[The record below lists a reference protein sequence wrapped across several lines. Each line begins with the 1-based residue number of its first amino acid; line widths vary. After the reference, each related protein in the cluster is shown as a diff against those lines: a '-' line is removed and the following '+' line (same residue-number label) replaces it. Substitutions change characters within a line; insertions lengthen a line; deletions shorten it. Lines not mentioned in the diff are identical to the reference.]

1 MEPTA
6 VERDIGGR
14 PLIIETGWL
23 AGQANASVVVKEG
36 DSVVLVTV
44 CSSPETRED
53 IDFLPLTCEFE
64 ERLYAVGKIP
74 GGFFKREGRPS
85 ERAITYARMMDRPI
99 RPLFPQGL
107 RNEVQIIAI
116 PLCADPLNPP
126 DILAVLG
133 ASAAL
138 TLSDIPFNGPIGVV
152 RVSKEDGN
160 FIINPPSL
168 AVLEKKFNL
177 VIAGTRERS
186 VMSDFEGS
194 EPSEEEIVS
203 AIEFAQPYIQEII
216 DMQLE
221 LREKRGKEKSDAYTI
236 LSYSDEIK
244 SAVLN
249 YEKELREA
257 IFIEDKKEREKAMK
271 EVEEKIKEELSAN
284 YPEQIKEI
292 PLAIEAVEEEIVRK
306 EILENGRRPDG
317 RKPEDIREIECQVGL
332 LPRVHGSALFRR
344 GQTQVLTTATLGA
357 LEEVQ
362 RLEGILEEESKRFM
376 HQYNFPPFS
385 TGEVRPLRA
394 PTRREVGHGF
404 LAERAVEQVIP
415 PEKEFPYAIRLVSEV
430 LESNGSTSMA
440 SVCAS
445 SMALMDAGVPVR
457 KAVAGISIG
466 MVSEGERFVLL
477 TDIQGIED
485 RFGDMDFKVA
495 GTRDGITAIQ
505 LDVKNEGL
513 TSEMISATLQRA
525 KEVRHYIL
533 DKMDATI
540 PAPRE
545 TISPYAPLVLS
556 ITIPTDKIALVIGS
570 GGQTIR
576 KIVAETEAKIDIQD
590 DGTVYITAP
599 TVEKGEAARDRI
611 LGIVSEIKPGD
622 VYTGK
627 VKSISPSGA
636 MVEILPGKE
645 AFLHISQISTRPIKK
660 VEEVLQVGDEI
671 LVKVES
677 VEPSGRITLTRKKLF
692 LPAGQKPVDR
702 RPQRRNPPKRRPSSD
717 RE

>member
-177 VIAGTRERS
+177 VIAGTRERI
-186 VMSDFEGS
+186 VMIDFEGS

-513 TSEMISATLQRA
+513 TSEMISAALQRA

>member
-177 VIAGTRERS
+177 VIAGTRERI
-186 VMSDFEGS
+186 VMIDFEGS

-306 EILENGRRPDG
+306 EILANGRRPDG

-717 RE
+717 RA

>member
-1 MEPTA
+1 MEA
-6 VERDIGGR
+6 IIIEREIGGR

-107 RNEVQIIAI
+107 RNEVQIVAL

-168 AVLEKKFNL
+168 AVLEKRFNL
-177 VIAGTRERS
+177 VMAGTKDRI
-186 VMSDFEGS
+186 VMLDFEGS
-194 EPSEEEIVS
+194 EPSEEEMVS
-203 AIEFAQPYIQEII
+203 AIEFALPHIQALI

-221 LREKRGKEKSDAYTI
+221 LREKCGKEKSEAYTI
-236 LSYSDEIK
+236 LSYSEEIK

-249 YEKELREA
+249 YKDEIREA
-257 IFIEDKKEREKAMK
+257 VFKEDKKEREKAIK
-271 EVEEKIKEELSAN
+271 EIEEKIKEELTAA
-284 YPEQIKEI
+284 YPEQVKEI
-292 PLAIEAVEEEIVRK
+292 PLAIEAVEEEIVRR

-611 LGIVSEIKPGD
+611 LGIISEVKPGE

-636 MVEILPGKE
+636 IVEILPGKE

-692 LPAGQKPVDR
+692 LPVGQKPVDR

>member
-1 MEPTA
+1 MEKGI
-6 VERDIGGR
+6 VEKEIGGR

-23 AGQANASVVVKEG
+23 AGQANASVLVKEG
-36 DSVVLVTV
+36 ESVVLVTV
-44 CSSPETRED
+44 CSSLETRED
-53 IDFLPLTCEFE
+53 VDFLPLTCEFE

-85 ERAITYARMMDRPI
+85 ERAITYARMMDRPL

-107 RNEVQIIAI
+107 RNEVQIIAL
-116 PLCADPLNPP
+116 PLCADPFNPP

-152 RVSKEDGN
+152 RVGKENGD

-177 VIAGTRERS
+177 VIAATKERV
-186 VMSDFEGS
+186 VMLDFEGS
-194 EPSEEEIVS
+194 EASEEEIVS
-203 AIEFAQPYIQEII
+203 AIQFAYPHIQALIE
-216 DMQLE
+216 MQLE
-221 LREKRGKEKSDAYTI
+221 LRERYGKEKRADYTI
-236 LSYSDEIK
+236 LSYSEEIK
-244 SAVLN
+244 EAVHRYREELMSAL
-249 YEKELREA
+249 Y
-257 IFIEDKKEREKAMK
+257 IQDKKTREEELKK
-271 EVEEKIKEELSAN
+271 VEEKIKGELEGL
-284 YPEQIKEI
+284 YPEKGKEI
-292 PLAIEAVEEEIVRK
+292 SLAIEAVEEEIVRK
-306 EILENGRRPDG
+306 EIMEKGRRPDG
-317 RKPEDIREIECQVGL
+317 RGPEDIREIECQVGL
-332 LPRVHGSALFRR
+332 LPRVHGSGLFRR
-344 GQTQVLTTATLGA
+344 GQTQVLTAATLGA

-362 RLEGILEEESKRFM
+362 KLEGILEEESKRFM

-394 PTRREVGHGF
+394 PSRREIGHGF
-404 LAERAVEQVIP
+404 LAERALEQVIP

-445 SMALMDAGVPVR
+445 SLALMDAGVPVR

-466 MVSEGERFVLL
+466 MVSEGERFTLL

-513 TSEMISATLQRA
+513 TEEMISSSLNRA
-525 KEVRHYIL
+525 KEVRHIIL
-533 DKMDATI
+533 DKMDEVI
-540 PAPRE
+540 SVPRE
-545 TISPYAPLVLS
+545 SISPYAPLVISVS
-556 ITIPTDKIALVIGS
+556 IPPDKIALVIGS

-576 KIVAETEAKIDIQD
+576 KIVAETDSKIDIQE

-599 TVEKGEAARDRI
+599 NMEKGTAAKDRI
-611 LGIVSEIKPGD
+611 LGIVSEVRPGD

-627 VKSISPSGA
+627 VTSISPTGA
-636 MVEILPGKE
+636 MVQILPGKE
-645 AFLHISQISTRPIKK
+645 AFLHISEISTRPIKK

-671 LVKVES
+671 LVRVEN
-677 VEPSGRITLTRKKLF
+677 VEPSGRIILTRKKLF
-692 LPAGQKPVDR
+692 SPLSQRTGGRKVQRGNTGQRGKGSGR
-702 RPQRRNPPKRRPSSD
+702 R
-717 RE
+717 

>member
-1 MEPTA
+1 MEA
-6 VERDIGGR
+6 IIIEREIGGR

-107 RNEVQIIAI
+107 RNEVQIVAL

-168 AVLEKKFNL
+168 AVLEKRFNL
-177 VIAGTRERS
+177 VMAGTKDRI
-186 VMSDFEGS
+186 VMLDFEGS
-194 EPSEEEIVS
+194 EPSEEEMVS
-203 AIEFAQPYIQEII
+203 AIEFALPHIQALI

-221 LREKRGKEKSDAYTI
+221 LREKCGKEKSEAYTI
-236 LSYSDEIK
+236 LSYSEEIK

-249 YEKELREA
+249 YIEEIREA
-257 IFIEDKKEREKAMK
+257 IFKEDNKEREKAIK
-271 EVEEKIKEELSAN
+271 EIEEKIKEELTAA
-284 YPEQIKEI
+284 YPEQVKEI
-292 PLAIEAVEEEIVRK
+292 PLAIEAVEEEIVRR

-385 TGEVRPLRA
+385 TGEVHPLRA
-394 PTRREVGHGF
+394 PSRREVGHGF

-466 MVSEGERFVLL
+466 MVSEDEKFVLL

-485 RFGDMDFKVA
+485 KFGDMDFKVA

-513 TSEMISATLQRA
+513 TLDMISATLEKA

-533 DKMDATI
+533 DKMEETI

-556 ITIPTDKIALVIGS
+556 ISIPTEKIALVIGS

-611 LGIVSEIKPGD
+611 LGIVSEVKPGE

-677 VEPSGRITLTRKKLF
+677 VEPSGRIILTRKKLF
-692 LPAGQKPVDR
+692 VPVGQKPIGR
-702 RPQRRNPPKRRPSSD
+702 RPQRDNPIQRRPGSD
-717 RE
+717 RG

>member
-1 MEPTA
+1 MEPTV
-6 VERDIGGR
+6 VEREIGGR
-14 PLIIETGWL
+14 PLIIETGLL
-23 AGQANASVVVKEG
+23 ARQANASVVVKEG

-107 RNEVQIIAI
+107 RNEVQIIAL

-138 TLSDIPFNGPIGVV
+138 TISDIPFNGPIGVV

-177 VIAGTRERS
+177 VIAGTRERI
-186 VMSDFEGS
+186 VMIDFEGS

-203 AIEFAQPYIQEII
+203 AIEFAQPHIQAII

-221 LREKRGKEKSDAYTI
+221 LREKCGKEKSEAYTI

-284 YPEQIKEI
+284 YPERVKEI
-292 PLAIEAVEEEIVRK
+292 PLAIEAVEEEIVRR
-306 EILENGRRPDG
+306 EILESGRRPDG

-611 LGIVSEIKPGD
+611 LGIISEVKPGE

-636 MVEILPGKE
+636 IVEILPGKE

-692 LPAGQKPVDR
+692 LPVGQKPVDR

>member
-1 MEPTA
+1 MESTA
-6 VERDIGGR
+6 VEREIGGR

-23 AGQANASVVVKEG
+23 AGQANASVVLKEG
-36 DSVVLVTV
+36 ESVVLVTV

-99 RPLFPQGL
+99 RPLFPKGL

-152 RVSKEDGN
+152 RVSKENGN

-177 VIAGTRERS
+177 VVAGTRERI
-186 VMSDFEGS
+186 VMIDFEGS

-203 AIEFAQPYIQEII
+203 AIEFAQPYIQALI

-221 LREKRGKEKSDAYTI
+221 LREKCGKNKSDAYTI

-249 YEKELREA
+249 YEKELWEA

-271 EVEEKIKEELSAN
+271 EAEEKIKEELSAN
-284 YPEQIKEI
+284 YPEQVKEI
-292 PLAIEAVEEEIVRK
+292 PLAIEAVEEEIVRR

-404 LAERAVEQVIP
+404 LAERALEQVIP

-466 MVSEGERFVLL
+466 MVSEGEKFVLL

-540 PAPRE
+540 SAPRE

-576 KIVAETEAKIDIQD
+576 KIVAETDAKIDIQD

-599 TVEKGEAARDRI
+599 SIEKGEAARDKI
-611 LGIVSEIKPGD
+611 LGIVSEIKPGE

-636 MVEILPGKE
+636 VVEILPGKE

-692 LPAGQKPVDR
+692 LPVGQKPVGR
-702 RPQRRNPPKRRPSSD
+702 RPQRSNPPKRRPSSN

>member
-1 MEPTA
+1 MEGIA
-6 VERDIGGR
+6 IEREIGGR

-23 AGQANASVVVKEG
+23 AGQANASVVVREG

-44 CSSPETRED
+44 CSSNETRED

-85 ERAITYARMMDRPI
+85 ERAITYARMMDRPL

-107 RNEVQIIAI
+107 RNEVQIIAL

-126 DILAVLG
+126 DVLAVLG

-138 TLSDIPFNGPIGVV
+138 VLSDIPFNGPIGVV

-177 VIAGTRERS
+177 VIAGTRERI
-186 VMSDFEGS
+186 VMIDFEGN
-194 EPSEEEIVS
+194 EASEEEIVS
-203 AIEFAQPYIQEII
+203 AIEFAKPHIEALI
-216 DMQLE
+216 DMQME
-221 LREKRGKEKSDAYTI
+221 LREKRGKEKSADYTI
-236 LSYSDEIK
+236 LSYGDDIK
-244 SAVLN
+244 QAVLN
-249 YEKELREA
+249 YREEMLSA
-257 IFIEDKKEREKAMK
+257 IFTEDKKRREEGML
-271 EVEEKIKEELSAN
+271 ELEKRIKEELAEI
-284 YPEQIKEI
+284 YPERVQELS
-292 PLAIEAVEEEIVRK
+292 LAIEAVEEELVRA
-306 EILENGRRPDG
+306 EILEKGRRPDG
-317 RKPEDIREIECQVGL
+317 RSPEEIREIECEVGL

-394 PTRREVGHGF
+394 PSRREIGHGF
-404 LAERAVEQVIP
+404 LAERALEQVIP

-466 MVSEGERFVLL
+466 MVSEGDRFVLL

-495 GTRDGITAIQ
+495 GTRDGVTAIQ

-513 TSEMISATLQRA
+513 TEGMISATLQRA
-525 KEVRHYIL
+525 REVRHFIL
-533 DKMDATI
+533 DKMDETI

-545 TISPYAPLVLS
+545 RISPYAPLVLS
-556 ITIPTDKIALVIGS
+556 ISIPTDKIALVIGS

-611 LGIVSEIKPGD
+611 LGIVSEVKPGE

-627 VKSISPSGA
+627 VTSISPTGA
-636 MVEILPGKE
+636 MVQILPGKE
-645 AFLHISQISTRPIKK
+645 AFLHISQISTRPIKR
-660 VEEVLQVGDEI
+660 VEDVLQVGDEI

-677 VEPSGRITLTRKKLF
+677 VEPSGRIILTRKKLF
-692 LPAGQKPVDR
+692 APIGQKPIGR
-702 RPQRRNPPKRRPSSD
+702 KRQRNNPPQRR
-717 RE
+717 

>member
-1 MEPTA
+1 MEPTV
-6 VERDIGGR
+6 VEREIGGR
-14 PLIIETGWL
+14 PLIIETGLL
-23 AGQANASVVVKEG
+23 ARQANASVVVKEG

-107 RNEVQIIAI
+107 RNEVQIIAL

-138 TLSDIPFNGPIGVV
+138 TISDIPFNGPIGVV
-152 RVSKEDGN
+152 RVSKEDSN

-177 VIAGTRERS
+177 VIAGTRERI
-186 VMSDFEGS
+186 VMIDFEGS

-203 AIEFAQPYIQEII
+203 AIEFAQPHIQEII

-221 LREKRGKEKSDAYTI
+221 LREKCGKEKSEAYTI

-271 EVEEKIKEELSAN
+271 EAEEKIKEELSAN
-284 YPEQIKEI
+284 YPEQVKEI

-611 LGIVSEIKPGD
+611 LGIVSEVKPGE

-636 MVEILPGKE
+636 IVEILPGKE

-692 LPAGQKPVDR
+692 LPVGQKPVGG

>member
-177 VIAGTRERS
+177 VIAGTRERI
-186 VMSDFEGS
+186 VMIDFEGS

-702 RPQRRNPPKRRPSSD
+702 RPQRRNPPKRRQSSD

>member
-1 MEPTA
+1 MEVA
-6 VERDIGGR
+6 KAERDIGGR

-23 AGQANASVVVKEG
+23 ARQANASVLVKEG

-53 IDFLPLTCEFE
+53 MDFLPLTCEFE

-74 GGFFKREGRPS
+74 GGFFKREGKPS
-85 ERAITYARMMDRPI
+85 ERAITYARMMDRPL

-107 RNEVQIIAI
+107 RNDVQVIAL

-152 RVSKEDGN
+152 RVSKENGE

-177 VIAGTRERS
+177 VIAATRERV
-186 VMSDFEGS
+186 VMLDFEGN
-194 EPSEEEIVS
+194 EAKEEDIVA
-203 AIEFAQPYIQEII
+203 AIEFAQPYIQSLI
-216 DMQLE
+216 DMQIE
-221 LREKRGKEKSDAYTI
+221 LREKAGKEKSEHYTI
-236 LSYSDEIK
+236 ITCPDEIK
-244 SAVLN
+244 EAVRQR
-249 YEKELREA
+249 YDELVSA
-257 IFIEDKKEREKAMK
+257 IFIEDKKEREIAMK
-271 EVEEKIKEELSAN
+271 EVEEKLIQELGELF
-284 YPEQIKEI
+284 PEQTKAIA
-292 PLAIEAVEEEIVRK
+292 LAIEEVEEEIVRK
-306 EILENGRRPDG
+306 EIMEKGRRPDG
-317 RKPEDIREIECQVGL
+317 RAPEDIREIECQVGV
-332 LPRVHGSALFRR
+332 LPRVHGSGFFRR
-344 GQTQVLTTATLGA
+344 GQTQVLTVATLGA

-362 RLEGILEEESKRFM
+362 KLEGILEEESKRFM

-385 TGEVRPLRA
+385 TGEVRPLRG
-394 PTRREVGHGF
+394 PSRREIGHGF
-404 LAERAVEQVIP
+404 LAERALEQVIP
-415 PEKEFPYAIRLVSEV
+415 SEKEFPYAIRLVSEV

-445 SMALMDAGVPVR
+445 SLALMDAGVPVR

-466 MVSEGERFVLL
+466 MVSEGDKFKLL

-505 LDVKNEGL
+505 LDVKNNGL
-513 TSEMISATLQRA
+513 TQEMVSATLERA

-533 DKMDATI
+533 DKMDEI
-540 PAPRE
+540 MPAPRE
-545 TISPYAPLVLS
+545 SISPYAPLVIS
-556 ITIPTDKIALVIGS
+556 ITIPKDKIALVIGS

-576 KIVAETEAKIDIQD
+576 KIVADTDAKIDIQE

-599 TVEKGEAARDRI
+599 TFEQGEAARDRI
-611 LGIVSEIKPGD
+611 LSIVSEIKPGD

-627 VKSISPSGA
+627 VTSISPTGA
-636 MVEILPGKE
+636 MVQILPGKE
-645 AFLHISQISTRPIKK
+645 AFLHISQISTKPIKK

-671 LVKVES
+671 LVRVES
-677 VEPSGRITLTRKKLF
+677 VDPSGRITLTRKKLF
-692 LPAGQKPVDR
+692 SPTGQKQVGR
-702 RPQRRNPPKRRPSSD
+702 SSQRSNPKQRRPSSD
-717 RE
+717 RK

>member
-177 VIAGTRERS
+177 VIAGTRERI
-186 VMSDFEGS
+186 VMIDFEGS

>member
-1 MEPTA
+1 MEVTKL
-6 VERDIGGR
+6 EREIGGR
-14 PLIIETGWL
+14 PLTIETGAL
-23 AGQANASVVVKEG
+23 AGGANASVVVREG
-36 DSVVLVTV
+36 DSVVLLTV
-44 CSSPETRED
+44 CSSPEARED

-74 GGFFKREGRPS
+74 GGFFRREGRPS
-85 ERAITYARMMDRPI
+85 ERAITYARMMDRPL

-107 RNEVQIIAI
+107 RNEVQVIAL

-126 DILAVLG
+126 DVLAVLG

-138 TLSDIPFNGPIGVV
+138 TLSDIPFNGPLGIL
-152 RVSKEDGN
+152 RVSKENGE

-177 VIAGTRERS
+177 VIAATRERV
-186 VMSDFEGS
+186 VMLDFEGT
-194 EPSEEEIVS
+194 EASEEDIVS
-203 AIEFAQPYIQEII
+203 AVEFAYPYIQALI

-221 LREKRGKEKSDAYTI
+221 LREKCGKEKGND
-236 LSYSDEIK
+236 YSIISPPQEIK
-244 SAVLN
+244 EAVLQHRA
-249 YEKELREA
+249 ELASA
-257 IFIEDKKEREKAMK
+257 IFIEDKREREKTMRT
-271 EVEEKIKEELSAN
+271 VEKKLVEELSSL
-284 YPEQIKEI
+284 YPEQDEAIA
-292 PLAIEAVEEEIVRK
+292 LAIEEVEEEIVRK
-306 EILENGRRPDG
+306 EIMDKGKRPDG
-317 RKPEDIREIECQVGL
+317 RTPEQLREIECQVGL
-332 LPRVHGSALFRR
+332 LPRVHGSGLFQR

-385 TGEVRPLRA
+385 TGEVRPLRS
-394 PTRREVGHGF
+394 PSRREIGHGF
-404 LAERAVEQVIP
+404 LAERALEQVIP

-445 SMALMDAGVPVR
+445 SLALMDAGVPIR
-457 KAVAGISIG
+457 KPAAGISIG
-466 MVSEGERFVLL
+466 MVSEGEKFILL

-485 RFGDMDFKVA
+485 KFGDMDFKVA

-513 TSEMISATLQRA
+513 NEKMIAATLQRA
-525 KEVRHYIL
+525 KEVRHIIL
-533 DKMDATI
+533 DKMEAVIST
-540 PAPRE
+540 PRE
-545 TISPYAPLVLS
+545 SISPYAPLVLS

-576 KIVAETEAKIDIQD
+576 KIVAETESKIDIQE

-599 TVEKGEAARDRI
+599 DVEKGEAARDRI
-611 LGIVSEIKPGD
+611 LGIVNDIKSGD

-627 VKSISPSGA
+627 VTSISPGGA
-636 MVEILPGKE
+636 TVQVVPGKE
-645 AFLHISQISTRPIKK
+645 GFLPISQISTSYIDK
-660 VEEVLQVGDEI
+660 VEDVLQVGDEI
-671 LVKVES
+671 LVRVEN
-677 VEPSGRITLTRKKLF
+677 VEPSGKIILTRKKLF
-692 LPAGQKPVDR
+692 SPTHQKTGGRGPQRNNTGQRRKGSDR
-702 RPQRRNPPKRRPSSD
+702 R
-717 RE
+717 

>member
-1 MEPTA
+1 MEPTV
-6 VERDIGGR
+6 VEREIGGR
-14 PLIIETGWL
+14 PLIIETGLL
-23 AGQANASVVVKEG
+23 ARQANASVVVKEG

-107 RNEVQIIAI
+107 RNEVQIIAL

-138 TLSDIPFNGPIGVV
+138 TISDIPFNGPIGVV

-177 VIAGTRERS
+177 VIAGTRERI
-186 VMSDFEGS
+186 VMIDFEGS

-203 AIEFAQPYIQEII
+203 AIEFAQPHIQAII

-221 LREKRGKEKSDAYTI
+221 LREKCGKEKSEAYTI

-284 YPEQIKEI
+284 YPERVKEI
-292 PLAIEAVEEEIVRK
+292 PLAIEAVEEEIVRR
-306 EILENGRRPDG
+306 EILESGRRPDG

-611 LGIVSEIKPGD
+611 LGIISEVKPGE

-636 MVEILPGKE
+636 IVEILPGKE

-692 LPAGQKPVDR
+692 LPVGQKPVGG